1 MTLDFSLSENLMT
14 PDPNDMMAQTANVTS
29 YGINDIFRRI
39 LARNPGLGLSQL
51 KASLD
56 EVVDE
61 CCRITEEG
69 GAFTTELVNAQPS
82 IAGVFNGAADTFDP
96 KRHRVKTNLTAGT
109 RLKKAT
115 AEVKTRKVQTAE
127 PLPFIIEIHDVL
139 SNSVNE
145 QITPGGVIQIRGGRL
160 KLAETNPENGVFL
173 TDEQGQTVKMP
184 NIVENKPA
192 RLIVMIPADLT
203 QGTYTVEVRT
213 SFLNSAKEGKNM
225 KTGRFN
231 RELVAL
237 MG

>member
-1 MTLDFSLSENLMT
+1 MTLDFSLAENLMT

-29 YGINDIFRRI
+29 FGINDIFRRI

-51 KASLD
+51 KASFD
-56 EVVDE
+56 EVVEE

-69 GAFTTELVNAQPS
+69 AAFTTELVNAQPS
-82 IAGVFNGAADTFDP
+82 IAGVFNGAADAFDP

-115 AEVKTRKVQTAE
+115 AAVKTRKVQTAE
-127 PLPFIIEIHDVL
+127 PAPFIIEINDVV

-145 QITPGGVIQIRGGRL
+145 QITPGGVIQIRGGSL
-160 KLAETNPENGVFL
+160 KLALANPENGVFL
-173 TDEQGQTVKMP
+173 TDENGNTFKLN

-192 RLIVMIPADLT
+192 RIIVMIPSDIQ
-203 QGTYTVEVRT
+203 QGTYTLEVRS
-213 SFLNSAKEGKNM
+213 SFINSAKEAKNI

-231 RELVAL
+231 RELMAINA
-237 MG
+237 

>member
-14 PDPNDMMAQTANVTS
+14 PDPNDMMAQTVNVTS

-51 KASLD
+51 KASFD
-56 EVVDE
+56 EVVEE

-69 GAFTTELVNAQPS
+69 GAFTTELFNAQPS
-82 IAGVFNGAADTFDP
+82 IAGVFTGATDAFDP
-96 KRHRVKTNLTAGT
+96 KRHRVKTNLSAGT

-115 AEVKTRKVQTAE
+115 AAVKTRKVQTAE
-127 PLPFIIEIHDVL
+127 PLPFIVEIHDVV
-139 SNSVNE
+139 SNTVNE

-160 KLAETNPENGVFL
+160 KLAEANTENGVFL

-192 RLIVMIPADLT
+192 RLIVMIPAELPA
-203 QGTYTVEVRT
+203 GTYTVEVRT
-213 SFLNSAKEGKNM
+213 SFLNSAKEGKNV
-225 KTGRFN
+225 KTGRFS